1 MHAPARASEA
11 GLNSVFAALYNSAR
25 CGRQEWRL
33 TRKSYSLQLALQV
46 AQSVESRDTR
56 SAKVRCCGS
65 ALAARHACYC
75 SCRTTILQ
83 TILWTGP
90 VPLALRCSSVIPKP
104 SRSRSPEL
112 VGTPNAQHRELK
124 AARIVALTLTLA
136 SASRLRNMLLWRSE
150 KEWRCS
156 PCSGT

>member
-56 SAKVRCCGS
+56 SAKVRC
-65 ALAARHACYC
+65 AA
-75 SCRTTILQ
+75 
-83 TILWTGP
+83 
-90 VPLALRCSSVIPKP
+90 
-104 SRSRSPEL
+104 
-112 VGTPNAQHRELK
+112 
-124 AARIVALTLTLA
+124 VALPLLLGTLA
-136 SASRLRNMLLWRSE
+136 NAAAGPPYCRRSCGQVLYPLR
-150 KEWRCS
+150 
-156 PCSGT
+156 